1 MKELSSHE
9 TRGGEA
15 MQLAEIHRYP
25 VKSMLGEQ
33 LQQAVVGLN
42 GILGDRAWALKDER
56 RGELTSAKRFSALM
70 DMQAHFAETPTASHP
85 SAAVEIRARD
95 RTLWSSDEDINDS
108 LTELLGHPVSL
119 WPLLPPEEDAHYRR
133 EPVPAGT
140 DMEQVLREVFARTA
154 DEPIP
159 EISAFPEVL
168 ATHHSQPGTY
178 FDAFPLLII
187 SRSALSALESSARA
201 AGYTS
206 NFDMRRFRPNLVI
219 DTGAAG
225 FVEDAWC
232 GQQLRVGEAVLKIE
246 MTCPRCIMTTHGF
259 ADLPKDPKVMR
270 ALVEHHGGELGVYA
284 SVVTPGVITENAR
297 VELC

>member
-1 MKELSSHE
+1 
-9 TRGGEA
+9 

-33 LQQAVVGLN
+33 LQQAEVGPN

-56 RGELTSAKRFSALM
+56 RGELTGAKRFAALM
-70 DMQAHFAETPTASHP
+70 DMRAQFTGTPTASHP
-85 SAAVEIRARD
+85 SATVEIRARD
-95 RTLWSSDEDINDS
+95 RRLRSSDGDVNAS
-108 LTELLGHPVSL
+108 LSELLDHPVSL
-119 WPLLPPEEDAHYRR
+119 WPLLPPEEEAHYRR

-140 DMEQVLREVFARTA
+140 DMEQVLRQVFARTE

-187 SRSALSALESSARA
+187 TRSALAELESRARGS
-201 AGYTS
+201 GYTS

-219 DTGAAG
+219 DTDDTG
-225 FVEDAWC
+225 FVEDAWF
-232 GQQLRVGEAVLKIE
+232 GQHLRVGEAVLKIE

-284 SVVTPGVITENAR
+284 SVVTPGPIRESAK
-297 VELC
+297 VELA